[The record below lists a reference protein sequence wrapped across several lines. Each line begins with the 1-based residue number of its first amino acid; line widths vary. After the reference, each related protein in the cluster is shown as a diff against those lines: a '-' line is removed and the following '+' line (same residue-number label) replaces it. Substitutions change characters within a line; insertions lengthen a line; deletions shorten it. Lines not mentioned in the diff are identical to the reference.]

1 MEDAMNDFLMTQLA
15 REYLNRVVRDA
26 ELARL
31 VQAAETSDVSPR
43 HKRRRHTRP
52 DHR

>member
-1 MEDAMNDFLMTQLA
+1 MNDFLMAQLA
-15 REYLNRVVRDA
+15 REYLNRVARDT

-31 VQAAETSDVSPR
+31 VQAAETSDASPR
-43 HKRRRHTRP
+43 HKRRRHGRP

>member
-1 MEDAMNDFLMTQLA
+1 MNDFLMAQLA

-43 HKRRRHTRP
+43 HKRRRHGGP

>member
-1 MEDAMNDFLMTQLA
+1 MNDFLMARLA
-15 REYLNRVVRDA
+15 REYLDRMVRDT

-31 VQAAETSDVSPR
+31 AQAAETSDVSPR
-43 HKRRRHTRP
+43 HKRRRHVRP

>member
-1 MEDAMNDFLMTQLA
+1 MNDFLMAQLA

-31 VQAAETSDVSPR
+31 IQAAETSDVSAR
-43 HKRRRHTRP
+43 SKRRRHARP

>member
-1 MEDAMNDFLMTQLA
+1 MTRLA
-15 REYLNRVVRDA
+15 HEYLNRVARDV

-43 HKRRRHTRP
+43 RKRRRNNHP

>member
-1 MEDAMNDFLMTQLA
+1 MNDFLMSQLA
-15 REYLNRVVRDA
+15 REYMSRIVRDA

-31 VQAAETSDVSPR
+31 VQAAESSDGRPSR
-43 HKRRRHTRP
+43 KRRRHVRP

>member
-1 MEDAMNDFLMTQLA
+1 VNDFLMAHLA
-15 REYLNRVVRDA
+15 REYLNRVARDT

-31 VQAAETSDVSPR
+31 VQAAETSEVTPR
-43 HKRRRHTRP
+43 HKRSRRGRP

>member
-1 MEDAMNDFLMTQLA
+1 MNDFLMAQLA
-15 REYLNRVVRDA
+15 CEYLNRVVRDA

-31 VQAAETSDVSPR
+31 VQAAETSDVRAR
-43 HKRRRHTRP
+43 HKRRRHARP